1 MARTLKAL
9 SALLTYPSADLVA
22 ARHEIDTVLPS
33 EGLLGAETL
42 RGLEGLLADLGGLDL
57 IDLEERYVELF
68 DRTRRLSLNL
78 FEHVHGESRDRGQ
91 AMINLAA
98 LYETGGYVLAA
109 KELPDH
115 LPAFLEYASMLPL
128 AEARSLI
135 GETAHIL
142 ALIEERLRKR
152 GSAYAAV
159 FTAIREIADI
169 ELIDDDL
176 TQEVEA
182 QDDGL
187 AALDAEW
194 EEAAVTF
201 GPGDAMGGCSVDRLR
216 TQIRAGR
223 RDARTTA
230 A

>member
-1 MARTLKAL
+1 MTRTLKAL
-9 SALLTYPSADLVA
+9 SALLTYPSVDLVA
-22 ARHEIDTVLPS
+22 ARQEIEAVLRD

-42 RGLEGLLADLGGLDL
+42 RGLEGLLADLGRLDL
-57 IDLEERYVELF
+57 LDLEERYVELF

-91 AMINLAA
+91 AMIDLAA
-98 LYETGGYVLAA
+98 LYEKGGYVLAA

-115 LPAFLEYASMLPL
+115 LPAFLEYASTLPL

-142 ALIEERLRKR
+142 AQIEERLRKR
-152 GSAYAAV
+152 GSAHTGV
-159 FTAIREIADI
+159 FAAIREVAEI
-169 ELIDDDL
+169 ELIDDAL
-176 TQEVEA
+176 TQEAEA

-223 RDARTTA
+223 RDARTGA